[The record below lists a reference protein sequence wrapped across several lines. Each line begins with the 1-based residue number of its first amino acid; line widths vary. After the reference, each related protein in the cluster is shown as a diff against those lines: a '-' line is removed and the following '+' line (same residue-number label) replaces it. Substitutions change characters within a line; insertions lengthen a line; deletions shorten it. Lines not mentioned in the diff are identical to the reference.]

1 MSEDWRLPRVHKF
14 IKDLNVTGGDVEGG
28 DYTQSDDGKTVSEQE
43 ANIITSQLAGQQ
55 LNELDTNAGLHA
67 PVLDIDFG
75 AQLLPSSTPGHFHL
89 YFEKA
94 MTWDKYCGLLRALGD
109 VGILEAGYVKASL
122 RRGYSSVRKPGV
134 YKQEEAS

>member
-1 MSEDWRLPRVHKF
+1 MEEDWRLPRVHKLV
-14 IKDLNVTGGDVEGG
+14 KDLNATGDDYNASADGVT
-28 DYTQSDDGKTVSEQE
+28 TTEQE
-43 ANIITSQLAGQQ
+43 ANVVTSQLDGQASAFAFGQ
-55 LNELDTNAGLHA
+55 ELHA

-75 AQLLPSSTPGHFHL
+75 AQLVPSSTPGHFHL

-94 MTWDKYCGLLRALGD
+94 MTWDNYCGLLKALGD

>member
-1 MSEDWRLPRVHKF
+1 MEEDWRLPRVHKF
-14 IKDLNVTGGDVEGG
+14 VKVLNATGDDYQGDDAVT
-28 DYTQSDDGKTVSEQE
+28 TSEQE
-43 ANIITSQLAGQQ
+43 ANVVTSYLGG
-55 LNELDTNAGLHA
+55 ELHA

-75 AQLLPSSTPGHFHL
+75 AQLIPSSTPGHFHL

-94 MTWDKYCGLLRALGD
+94 MTWDNYCGLLKALGD

>member
-1 MSEDWRLPRVHKF
+1 MEEDWRLPRVHKF
-14 IKDLNVTGGDVEGG
+14 IKVLNATGDDYQGDDAVT
-28 DYTQSDDGKTVSEQE
+28 TSEQE
-43 ANIITSQLAGQQ
+43 ANIVTSYLG
-55 LNELDTNAGLHA
+55 GVLHA

-75 AQLLPSSTPGHFHL
+75 AQLIPSSTPGHFHL

-94 MTWDKYCGLLRALGD
+94 MTWDKYCGLLKALGD

-134 YKQEEAS
+134 YKQEEEAS

>member
-1 MSEDWRLPRVHKF
+1 MEEDWRLPRVHKLV
-14 IKDLNVTGGDVEGG
+14 KDLNATGDDYNASADAVTP
-28 DYTQSDDGKTVSEQE
+28 SEQE
-43 ANIITSQLAGQQ
+43 ANVVTSALLGQRSAVSDD
-55 LNELDTNAGLHA
+55 LSLHA

-75 AQLLPSSTPGHFHL
+75 AQLIPSSTPGHFHL

-94 MTWDKYCGLLRALGD
+94 MTWDNYCGLLKALGD

-134 YKQEEAS
+134 YKQEEGAS

>member
-1 MSEDWRLPRVHKF
+1 MNEDWRLPRIHRFV
-14 IKDLNVTGGDVEGG
+14 KDLSTPGDDYSGG
-28 DYTQSDDGKTVSEQE
+28 SDGITTSEQE
-43 ANIITSQLAGQQ
+43 ANTVTSRLDGQAQ
-55 LNELDTNAGLHA
+55 PPASDLELHA

-75 AQLLPSSTPGHFHL
+75 AQLIPSSTPGHFHL

-94 MTWDKYCGLLRALGD
+94 MTWDNYCGLLKALGD

>member
-1 MSEDWRLPRVHKF
+1 MSEEDWRLPRVHKF
-14 IKDLNVTGGDVEGG
+14 IKDLNATGE
-28 DYTQSDDGKTVSEQE
+28 DYTQGDDGVTTSEQE
-43 ANIITSQLAGQQ
+43 ANIVTSHMGVGG
-55 LNELDTNAGLHA
+55 ELHA

-94 MTWDKYCGLLRALGD
+94 MTWDNYCGLLKALGD
-109 VGILEAGYVKASL
+109 VGILEPGYVKASL

>member
-1 MSEDWRLPRVHKF
+1 MEEDWRLPRVHKF
-14 IKDLNVTGGDVEGG
+14 VKELNAIGN
-28 DYTQSDDGKTVSEQE
+28 DYSGDDGKTVSEQE
-43 ANIITSQLAGQQ
+43 ANIVTSHLAG
-55 LNELDTNAGLHA
+55 ELHA

-75 AQLLPSSTPGHFHL
+75 ARLLPSSTPGHFHL

-94 MTWDKYCGLLRALGD
+94 MTWDNYCKLLVALGD
-109 VGILEAGYVKASL
+109 AGILEEGFVKASL

>member
-1 MSEDWRLPRVHKF
+1 MEEDWRLPRVHKF
-14 IKDLNVTGGDVEGG
+14 VKVLNATGDDYSGDDAVT
-28 DYTQSDDGKTVSEQE
+28 TSEQE
-43 ANIITSQLAGQQ
+43 ANIVTSQLPVFDKATGF
-55 LNELDTNAGLHA
+55 ELHA

-134 YKQEEAS
+134 YKQEEGAS

>member
-1 MSEDWRLPRVHKF
+1 MDEDWRLPRIHKF
-14 IKDLNVTGGDVEGG
+14 IEVLNATGDDYSGDDAVT
-28 DYTQSDDGKTVSEQE
+28 TSEQE
-43 ANIITSQLAGQQ
+43 ANVVTSQLAGQQ

-75 AQLLPSSTPGHFHL
+75 AQLVPSSTPGHFHL

-94 MTWDKYCGLLRALGD
+94 MTWGNYCGLLKALGD

-134 YKQEEAS
+134 YKQEEGAS

>member
-1 MSEDWRLPRVHKF
+1 MEEDWRLPRIHKF
-14 IKDLNVTGGDVEGG
+14 VKVLNATGDDYSGDEA
-28 DYTQSDDGKTVSEQE
+28 TTVSEQE
-43 ANIITSQLAGQQ
+43 ANVVTSYLGG
-55 LNELDTNAGLHA
+55 ELHA

-75 AQLLPSSTPGHFHL
+75 ARLIPSSTPGHFHL

-94 MTWDKYCGLLRALGD
+94 MTWDNYCGLLKALGD

-134 YKQEEAS
+134 YKQEEALHVIPE

>member
-1 MSEDWRLPRVHKF
+1 MEEDWRLPRIHRFVQ
-14 IKDLNVTGGDVEGG
+14 DLNATGD
-28 DYTQSDDGKTVSEQE
+28 DYNASEDGVRASEQE
-43 ANIITSQLAGQQ
+43 ANTVTSRLLGG
-55 LNELDTNAGLHA
+55 DLHA

-75 AQLLPSSTPGHFHL
+75 AQLIPSSTPGHFHL

-94 MTWDKYCGLLRALGD
+94 MTWDNYCGLLKALGD
-109 VGILEAGYVKASL
+109 VGILEEGYVKASL

>member
-1 MSEDWRLPRVHKF
+1 MEEDWRLPRVHKF
-14 IKDLNVTGGDVEGG
+14 IKVLNATGDDYQGDDAVT
-28 DYTQSDDGKTVSEQE
+28 TSEQE
-43 ANIITSQLAGQQ
+43 ANIVTSYLGG
-55 LNELDTNAGLHA
+55 ELHA

-75 AQLLPSSTPGHFHL
+75 AQLIPSSTPGHFHL

-94 MTWDKYCGLLRALGD
+94 MTWDKYCGLLKALGD

-134 YKQEEAS
+134 YKQEEEAS

>member
-1 MSEDWRLPRVHKF
+1 MSEEDWRLPRVHKF
-14 IKDLNVTGGDVEGG
+14 IKDLNVTGGD
-28 DYTQSDDGKTVSEQE
+28 YTQGDDGKTVGEQE

-55 LNELDTNAGLHA
+55 KLIENDAALHA

-94 MTWDKYCGLLRALGD
+94 MTWDKYCGLLKALGD

-134 YKQEEAS
+134 YKQEEGAS

>member
-1 MSEDWRLPRVHKF
+1 MSKEDWRLPRVHKF
-14 IKDLNVTGGDVEGG
+14 IKELNATGD

-43 ANIITSQLAGQQ
+43 ANIITSELVGQRSAVSND
-55 LNELDTNAGLHA
+55 LSLHA

-75 AQLLPSSTPGHFHL
+75 AQLIPSSTPGHFHL

-94 MTWDKYCGLLRALGD
+94 MTWDNYCGLLKALGD

-134 YKQEEAS
+134 YKQEEGAS

>member
-1 MSEDWRLPRVHKF
+1 MEEDWRLPRVHKF
-14 IKDLNVTGGDVEGG
+14 VKVLNATGDDYQGDDAVT
-28 DYTQSDDGKTVSEQE
+28 TSEQE
-43 ANIITSQLAGQQ
+43 ANIVTSYLGG
-55 LNELDTNAGLHA
+55 ELHA

-75 AQLLPSSTPGHFHL
+75 AQLIPSSTPGHFHL

-94 MTWDKYCGLLRALGD
+94 MTWGNYCGLLKALGD

>member
-1 MSEDWRLPRVHKF
+1 MEEDWRLPRVHKLV
-14 IKDLNVTGGDVEGG
+14 KDLNATGDDYNASADGVT
-28 DYTQSDDGKTVSEQE
+28 TSEQE
-43 ANIITSQLAGQQ
+43 ANVVTSALLGQRSAVSDD
-55 LNELDTNAGLHA
+55 LSLHA

-75 AQLLPSSTPGHFHL
+75 AQLIPSSTPGHFHL

-94 MTWDKYCGLLRALGD
+94 MTWDNYCGLLKALGD

-134 YKQEEAS
+134 YKQEEGAS

>member
-1 MSEDWRLPRVHKF
+1 MEEDWRLPRVHKL
-14 IKDLNVTGGDVEGG
+14 IKELNATATGD
-28 DYTQSDDGKTVSEQE
+28 DYTQGDDGITVSEQE
-43 ANIITSQLAGQQ
+43 ANIVTSQLPVFDRASGF
-55 LNELDTNAGLHA
+55 ELHA

-75 AQLLPSSTPGHFHL
+75 AQLIPSSTPGHFHL

-94 MTWDKYCGLLRALGD
+94 MTWDKYCGLLKALGD

-134 YKQEEAS
+134 YKQEEGAS

>member
-14 IKDLNVTGGDVEGG
+14 KDLNATGE
-28 DYTQSDDGKTVSEQE
+28 DYTQGDDGKTVSEQE
-43 ANIITSQLAGQQ
+43 ANIVTSLLAGQQ
-55 LNELDTNAGLHA
+55 KLIENDASLHA

-75 AQLLPSSTPGHFHL
+75 AQLIPSSTPGHFHL

-94 MTWDKYCGLLRALGD
+94 MTWDNYCGLLLALLH
-109 VGILEAGYVKASL
+109 VGILEPGYVKASM

>member
-1 MSEDWRLPRVHKF
+1 MEEEWRLPRVHKLV
-14 IKDLNVTGGDVEGG
+14 KEEELNATGGDYSATAG
-28 DYTQSDDGKTVSEQE
+28 DDGITTSEQE
-43 ANIITSQLAGQQ
+43 ANIVTSELVGQRSAVSND
-55 LNELDTNAGLHA
+55 LSLHA

-75 AQLLPSSTPGHFHL
+75 ARLIPSSTPGHFHL

-94 MTWDKYCGLLRALGD
+94 MTWDNYCGLLKALGD
-109 VGILEAGYVKASL
+109 VGILEPGYVKASL